1 VGDDAEIS
9 SFDRLFPNQDKL
21 PENGKGLGNL
31 ISMPFQGDAGLV
43 GLFVGLLR
51 GRALWWWMN
60 ENIKNNPLRF
70 KNKYPMLK

>member
-1 VGDDAEIS
+1 M
-9 SFDRLFPNQDKL
+9 DRNIPIQQGQMSMGLFLMANA
-21 PENGKGLGNL
+21 
-31 ISMPFQGDAGLV
+31 AGLV